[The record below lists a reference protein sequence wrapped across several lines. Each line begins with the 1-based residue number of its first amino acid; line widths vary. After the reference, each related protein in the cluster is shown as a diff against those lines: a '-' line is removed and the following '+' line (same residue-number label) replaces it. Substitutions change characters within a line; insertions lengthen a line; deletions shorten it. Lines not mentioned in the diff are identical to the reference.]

1 MLLGVVVAKSVS
13 CLEVLSTNNARM
25 RHIEMNLGVSLC
37 FALLRGSFPTIET
50 NVLPTFVVRLSDHR
64 LDHSIQI

>member
-1 MLLGVVVAKSVS
+1 MMAKSVS
-13 CLEVLSTNNARM
+13 GLEVLSTNNARM